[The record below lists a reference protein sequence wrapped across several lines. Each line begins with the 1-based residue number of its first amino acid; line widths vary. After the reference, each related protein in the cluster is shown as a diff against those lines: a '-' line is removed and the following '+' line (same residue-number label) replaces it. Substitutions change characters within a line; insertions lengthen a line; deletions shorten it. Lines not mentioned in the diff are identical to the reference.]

1 MTSGVHQSTWIYLVN
16 VPWVSCIGASLFLL
30 TSEDWYTVKIN
41 LNFVKPTNGFQ
52 LIFPST
58 SFPVVYDLP
67 ATCFISAHC
76 SEAAIP
82 CTATCLLRSLLW
94 SCIKDAWTLMVNCQK
109 PVFSLGVSQQVHKIT
124 NLWKVELNRSS
135 MLLNK
140 RKKNTLVTRS
150 CVLSD
155 AWFRDLHSKSEVSIS
170 NPWKILFSR
179 KLRYFRGAV
188 SHNVLYYQQ
197 LLITC
202 DQVSFYA
209 NNYFE

>member
-124 NLWKVELNRSS
+124 NLWKFDCNWLSQLRDNDERQ
-135 MLLNK
+135 
-140 RKKNTLVTRS
+140 NTLVTRG
-150 CVLSD
+150 CMLSD
-155 AWFRDLHSKSEVSIS
+155 AWFQDLKSNSEVLKS
-170 NPWKILFSR
+170 NSWKITFFSR
-179 KLRYFRGAV
+179 KLCYLRGSRF
-188 SHNVLYYQQ
+188 SHCFILSTSLHY
-197 LLITC
+197 LLIPSKFVC
-202 DQVSFYA
+202 
-209 NNYFE
+209 